1 MNSLGVGG
9 LATVTNNYGVYLNPG
24 TAATNNY
31 GVYQL
36 GTGVK
41 NFFQGNVGIG
51 TTSPARLLHVNS
63 SGQTDIHL
71 TSSGQ
76 GVSSA
81 DGMTVFLDSSGSGG
95 LWLRES
101 QALRFATSTTERMRI
116 TSTGNVGIGTTSPQA
131 KLQVV
136 YTDTHTSGD
145 LSLSNSAFDIY
156 NDSTTDVAGK
166 GSTLTFSDN
175 YSGTNKT
182 TRAAIKGGTQDAGNT
197 ANGFLAFYTD
207 SSAANSMQ
215 ERMRIDKAGAIKF
228 NNYDSTNRTG
238 TPTYLLGT
246 DASGNVVK
254 TNTVPGSGSG
264 PYLPL
269 AGGTMTGTNGVLMP
283 DNFKLNLGT
292 GNDFQLYHDGTHGVL
307 NNTTGNLYTSAQG
320 SMMFRTSLNVT
331 ALTLDASQNAIF
343 YGNVGI
349 GTTAPGAKLDIIGGS
364 IGLRIKK
371 GDLSD
376 VLRVYSQGSGIY
388 MDNGDVHISDNLGIG
403 TTSPEDKVD
412 IVGYLRISDN
422 KTANT
427 NKTNRIRGEHYD
439 ITEQPVT
446 FMFMNSFSTQT
457 TLHIGG
463 GSTIENAATLLR
475 FFTAANTTTTAGS
488 ERMRITSAGNVG
500 IGTTS
505 PGAKLQVDGSV
516 KVGSGAVTDN
526 NSLTVYGNNGTASK
540 YIKLTHHN
548 ASSSSIQTDNTYLSI
563 SASNYIVL
571 GSNALI
577 YQGVKFTNNKKLE
590 YQESDNSYFTV
601 LNVNSSNLV
610 QLGSVTGVSSGGD
623 TALYHNGAEKVR
635 ITSVGVG
642 IGTTSPVYK
651 LDVNGGAR
659 AGGVITYSK
668 SAGSLDTTGYAVAG
682 LTTGSNGNSTG
693 FTFTCF
699 GNTGGY
705 QKIVYSCYNGA
716 GTWYPKKVID
726 EGTND
731 FDVEASANGSTI
743 TFTFKSTSGTK
754 NYTPRVTIEATGHS
768 INSTY
773 A

>member
-1 MNSLGVGG
+1 MANIPFL
-9 LATVTNNYGVYLNPG
+9 NNAYF
-24 TAATNNY
+24 AA
-31 GVYQL
+31 
-36 GTGVK
+36 K
-41 NFFQGNVGIG
+41 VGIG
-51 TTSPARLLHVNS
+51 TDSPEVKLDVRGQLLVAGDTPVSRIGSTLEVYRNGTTAELSIHQDS
-63 SGQTDIHL
+63 ST
-71 TSSGQ
+71 
-76 GVSSA
+76 VSSSL
-81 DGMTVFLDSSGSGG
+81 FSQLRFRNGG
-95 LWLRES
+95 NDTYLKVPQNGNGFIIDVES
-101 QALRFATSTTERMRI
+101 QANAF
-116 TSTGNVGIGTTSPQA
+116 VIGTT
-131 KLQVV
+131 
-136 YTDTHTSGD
+136 
-145 LSLSNSAFDIY
+145 
-156 NDSTTDVAGK
+156 
-166 GSTLTFSDN
+166 
-175 YSGTNKT
+175 
-182 TRAAIKGGTQDAGNT
+182 
-197 ANGFLAFYTD
+197 
-207 SSAANSMQ
+207 
-215 ERMRIDKAGAIKF
+215 
-228 NNYDSTNRTG
+228 
-238 TPTYLLGT
+238 
-246 DASGNVVK
+246 
-254 TNTVPGSGSG
+254 
-264 PYLPL
+264 
-269 AGGTMTGTNGVLMP
+269 
-283 DNFKLNLGT
+283 
-292 GNDFQLYHDGTHGVL
+292 
-307 NNTTGNLYTSAQG
+307 
-320 SMMFRTSLNVT
+320 
-331 ALTLDASQNAIF
+331 
-343 YGNVGI
+343 
-349 GTTAPGAKLDIIGGS
+349 
-364 IGLRIKK
+364 
-371 GDLSD
+371 
-376 VLRVYSQGSGIY
+376 
-388 MDNGDVHISDNLGIG
+388 
-403 TTSPEDKVD
+403 
-412 IVGYLRISDN
+412 
-422 KTANT
+422 
-427 NKTNRIRGEHYD
+427 
-439 ITEQPVT
+439 
-446 FMFMNSFSTQT
+446 
-457 TLHIGG
+457 
-463 GSTIENAATLLR
+463 
-475 FFTAANTTTTAGS
+475 
-488 ERMRITSAGNVG
+488 GNVG

-693 FTFTCF
+693 FTFTCY